1 MDWSTASRDLIE
13 LIFSCPEK
21 TRTIFVSRLHQ
32 YIHAIHP
39 DVLIDSYLS
48 KNNADDNQQIAFYI
62 SALLA
67 LEENDK
73 ISVFQRSFKDLSPAF
88 PDEIHEL
95 ERFVDVQSNSY
106 LNYIENRKAGI
117 DKLNRYL
124 KRIDGAINNRRYALA
139 IGLAN
144 RCLREYYRHF
154 IQHTMNY
161 DLTSI
166 ENINQMAMSIYRYIT
181 KYFTTHNI
189 PYSATRLLF
198 ITIVTNAIFLAMY
211 ANPYMMDK
219 ALATYAR
226 DNVNY
231 IVRFLLR
238 YS

>member
-1 MDWSTASRDLIE
+1 
-13 LIFSCPEK
+13 
-21 TRTIFVSRLHQ
+21 LHQ

-39 DVLIDSYLS
+39 DVLIDSYL
-48 KNNADDNQQIAFYI
+48 NQGEADEDRQIAFYT

-67 LEENDK
+67 LEENDR
-73 ISVFQRSFKDLSPAF
+73 IVVFQKCFKDLSPAF
-88 PDEIHEL
+88 PNEIHEL
-95 ERFVDVQSNSY
+95 EDFVEMQSNSY
-106 LNYIENRKAGI
+106 LIYIENRKARL

-124 KRIDGAINNRRYALA
+124 KRIDGAINNRKYALA

-144 RCLREYYRHF
+144 RCLWEYYRHF
-154 IQHTMNY
+154 MQHTMNY
-161 DLTSI
+161 DLTSM

-181 KYFTTHNI
+181 KYFTTQNI

-211 ANPYMMDK
+211 ANPYMIDK

-231 IVRFLLR
+231 IVRFLTR